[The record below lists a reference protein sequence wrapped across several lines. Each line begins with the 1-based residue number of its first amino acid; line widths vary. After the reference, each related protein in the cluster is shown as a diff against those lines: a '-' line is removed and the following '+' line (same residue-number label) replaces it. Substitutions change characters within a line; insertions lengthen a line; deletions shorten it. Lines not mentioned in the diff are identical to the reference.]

1 MLDEAKDLIA
11 QTEASVVLSGPIL
24 RQAADLDA
32 AYLKLF
38 PGEQVAIATEAQNNE
53 AQVLQASLNDLQK
66 DIEAKKREASEPYNN
81 AIKRIREAVKPYT
94 ERIDARLN
102 MLVPALRTY
111 FLDQQRKAREE
122 QERLNREAEKQRQK
136 EEKKAE
142 KKGVEPPPPTPAPIV
157 VGPAKSVDL
166 GGVRQTMRDNFV
178 LRFAGMTE
186 EEGRKLRRGDPRT
199 KGLPDSLFILDV
211 ATLSAQARASK
222 GINPYEGTAVQFVN
236 EPIPSNRMSR

>member
-1 MLDEAKDLIA
+1 MSSRMTASIRHGRSTPILSTSRPISRGWICRKAGTGSADGRSGWWTGCSCKNKTMMKRSLRMLDEAKDLIA

-122 QERLNREAEKQRQK
+122 QERINRQIAKQNEKAQA
-136 EEKKAE
+136 KAE
-142 KKGVEPPPPTPAPIV
+142 
-157 VGPAKSVDL
+157 
-166 GGVRQTMRDNFV
+166 
-178 LRFAGMTE
+178 
-186 EEGRKLRRGDPRT
+186 
-199 KGLPDSLFILDV
+199 
-211 ATLSAQARASK
+211 
-222 GINPYEGTAVQFVN
+222 
-236 EPIPSNRMSR
+236 